1 MELEDN
7 SEFGWAFIKVMA
19 IWVIGLLAHNYHV
32 IAGNILVTLSIAYL
46 VWKWVRDYKKEQSYG
61 KDKR

>member
-1 MELEDN
+1 MEVEDN
-7 SEFGWAFIKVMA
+7 SEFGWAFIKVM
-19 IWVIGLLAHNYHV
+19 ILWFIGLLAHNYHV

-46 VWKWVRDYKKEQSYG
+46 IWKWWRDYKKEQHG